1 MPTDLERID
10 KLDARINQR
19 GSELFFD
26 EVAIKQGA
34 ELGVDNFLVLY
45 GAGRAGVMGDVTAAQ
60 VCSAFAFFE
69 PGFVQKMWSSMG
81 PEVKPSA
88 VAQVFAAAL
97 AAAARE
103 RWEETAA
110 ADVAAIGRKVAD
122 SVTPLGM
129 PLFAGWRDM
138 AVPDDP
144 IGAATVTVMTLREL
158 RGDIHVQSIA
168 ASGVGPLEADFFTR
182 GEQGVQLHG
191 WKPPYP
197 EVAHHAEAMAA
208 AHEATSQRMG
218 RIYAAALDVSEL
230 DAFDEAVRVLR
241 KR

>member
-1 MPTDLERID
+1 MSLDLQRID
-10 KLDARINQR
+10 KMDGRINQR
-19 GSELFFD
+19 GSDLFFD
-26 EVAIKQGA
+26 ELAIKYGA
-34 ELGVDNFLVLY
+34 EQGVDNFLVLY

-60 VCSAFAFFE
+60 VVSAFAFFE
-69 PGFVQKMWSSMG
+69 PGLVQKMWSSMD
-81 PEVKPSA
+81 PAVKPSA
-88 VAQVFAAAL
+88 VAEVFAAAL

-103 RWEETAA
+103 RWDEEAA
-110 ADVAAIGRKVAD
+110 AGVARIGRKVAD

-144 IGAATVTVMTLREL
+144 IGAAAVTVMTLREL

-197 EVAHHAEAMAA
+197 EVGQHADAMAA
-208 AHEATSQRMG
+208 AHASTSRRMG
-218 RIYAAALDVSEL
+218 DIYAAALDPAEL
-230 DAFDEAVRVLR
+230 DALDDAVRQLR